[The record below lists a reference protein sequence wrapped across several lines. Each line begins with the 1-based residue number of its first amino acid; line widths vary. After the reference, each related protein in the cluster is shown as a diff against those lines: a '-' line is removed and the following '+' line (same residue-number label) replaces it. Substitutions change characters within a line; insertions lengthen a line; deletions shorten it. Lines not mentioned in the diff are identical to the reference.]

1 MSSQAAAG
9 PSWLDGRVRRVR
21 DLGRRLESPTTTY
34 HLLIGTTTAL
44 LVVGLFMVLSA
55 STVQSLTETE
65 SASAYREFYKQLAF
79 AGVGVVGLGIASR
92 IPVGVTRGF
101 ASVAFGGSILLQC
114 LVFSPLGVDVNGNRN
129 WIGIAGVTLQPSE
142 VVKLGLILL
151 GAVILTR
158 KAKVLGQAGHVVVPF
173 LVPVAAVAL
182 GLVLLG
188 HDLGTTLILA
198 AIVAGMLFVAG
209 VPGRYFAVAT
219 AVIAAF
225 ATVMVVTSKN
235 RLGRF
240 DVWLGND
247 TDVWGAGM
255 QPLHGRFALADGG
268 WLGVGL
274 GASREKWGGVAEPHN
289 DFIFAIIGEEL
300 GLLGTL
306 AILALFAVLAYACCR
321 LIARTGDSFVRLA
334 TAGIL
339 CWLLAQTVINIGS
352 VIGLLPVIGVPLPL
366 VSSGGSSLIMTLVAL
381 GVLLSFARREDGCAE
396 ALRARPSVLRR
407 SVSVIPRRRGKDGR

>member
-1 MSSQAAAG
+1 MTSQAAAG
-9 PSWLDGRVRRVR
+9 PSRLDGSLKRVRE
-21 DLGRRLESPTTTY
+21 LGRRLESPTTTY
-34 HLLIGTTTAL
+34 HLLIGTTTVL

-55 STVQSLTETE
+55 STVQSLTETQ
-65 SASAYREFYKQLAF
+65 SATAYREFYTQLAF
-79 AGVGVVGLGIASR
+79 AGVGVVGLLVAMRLPVRAIRNLAVLAFLASIA
-92 IPVGVTRGF
+92 
-101 ASVAFGGSILLQC
+101 LQC
-114 LVFSPLGVDVNGNRN
+114 LVFSPLGVEVSGNRN
-129 WIGIAGVTLQPSE
+129 WIGAGGVTLQPSE
-142 VVKLGLILL
+142 VVKLGLILV
-151 GAVILTR
+151 GALILTR
-158 KAKVLGQAGHVVVPF
+158 KAKVLNQPSHIIVPF
-173 LVPVAAVAL
+173 LFPVAALAI

-188 HDLGTTLILA
+188 HDLGTTLVLA

-209 VPGRYFAVAT
+209 VPGRYFAIS
-219 AVIAAF
+219 IAGLAAL
-225 ATVMVVTSKN
+225 ATVMVVTSPN

-247 TDVWGAGM
+247 KDIWGAAR
-255 QPLHGRFALADGG
+255 QPMHGRFALADGG

-274 GASREKWGGVAEPHN
+274 GASREKWGQLSEPHN

-306 AILALFAVLAYACCR
+306 AVIALFGVLAYACCR
-321 LIARTGDSFVRLA
+321 LIVRTTDSFVRLA

-339 CWLLAQTVINIGS
+339 CWILAQAMINIGS

-366 VSSGGSSLIMTLVAL
+366 VSSGGTSRIMTLVGL
-381 GVLLSFARREDGCAE
+381 GVLLSFARREEGCAE

>member
-1 MSSQAAAG
+1 VTSQAASG
-9 PSWLDGRVRRVR
+9 PTRLDGLLGRVR

-34 HLLIGTTTAL
+34 HLLSVTTSVL

-55 STVQSLTETE
+55 STVQSLTETD
-65 SASAYREFYKQLAF
+65 SASAYREFYKQVAF
-79 AGVGVVGLGIASR
+79 AGVGVVGLLIASR
-92 IPVGVTRGF
+92 TPVRVIRGL
-101 ASVAFGGSILLQC
+101 AGLAFGVSIALQC
-114 LVFSPLGVDVNGNRN
+114 LVFSPLGVAALGNRN

-142 VVKLGLILL
+142 VLKLGLILL
-151 GAVILTR
+151 GSVILTR
-158 KAKVLGQAGHVVVPF
+158 KARVLNEPGHILVPF
-173 LVPVAAVAL
+173 VVPVAAISI

-188 HDLGTTLILA
+188 HDLGTTLVLA

-209 VPGRYFAVAT
+209 VPGRYFT
-219 AVIAAF
+219 ISIAGLAAL
-225 ATVMVVTSKN
+225 ATVMVVTSPN
-235 RLGRF
+235 RLQRF

-247 TDVWGAGM
+247 TDIYGAAR
-255 QPLHGRFALADGG
+255 QPMHGRFALADGG

-274 GASREKWGGVAEPHN
+274 GASREKWGFLSEPHN

-306 AILALFAVLAYACCR
+306 AILALFGVLAYACCR
-321 LIARTGDSFVRLA
+321 LVTRTKDSFVRLA

-339 CWLLAQTVINIGS
+339 CWILAQTMINIGS

-396 ALRARPSVLRR
+396 ALRARPSVIRR
-407 SVSVIPRRRGKDGR
+407 SVSVIPRRRGKGTR